1 MTDPHH
7 LPAAG
12 ARRHDQPDT
21 TPSDADLPDYRDDAG
36 GDSPRVASRRG
47 PKRLPGT
54 GKSKYVPAAS
64 PAPAARQ
71 GDPAETTESRAVV
84 PIEQDVIAEGG
95 EQRQQQP
102 EAEADANAPVVW
114 TGDAVRGLGL
124 TTDIETAGAILGV
137 GRTKAYELARTG
149 QFPVKVLRIGKRYLV
164 PVPAILRLLDLE

>member
-12 ARRHDQPDT
+12 ARRYDQRDQ
-21 TPSDADLPDYRDDAG
+21 TPADADLSDYRDNAS
-36 GDSPRVASRRG
+36 GDSPRVVSRRD
-47 PKRLPGT
+47 PKRLSRAGE
-54 GKSKYVPAAS
+54 SKYVPAAS

-71 GDPAETTESRAVV
+71 RDPAETTEPRPAD

-95 EQRQQQP
+95 EQHQQQS

-114 TGDAVRGLGL
+114 TGDAVRGLGM
-124 TTDIETAGAILGV
+124 TTDVETAGAILGV